1 MIKESDE
8 KLCALVQRNET
19 DYLIYKQIC
28 ERALNSLVLS
38 SQNFWKM
45 LKLMQTSA
53 EPRVSEL
60 SVYFYF
66 LGQIKK

>member
-38 SQNFWKM
+38 SQNF
-45 LKLMQTSA
+45 
-53 EPRVSEL
+53 
-60 SVYFYF
+60 
-66 LGQIKK
+66 